1 MLRLHH
7 SQKQRLASVAS
18 GAGCFG
24 SPLTVQAC
32 LPLESTRRL
41 PMNCFQRGKQS
52 CASNTTSPSGYL
64 DFRRDLFKGPQR
76 VELQRADVISEID
89 QIIAKLPPAQRK
101 MVLARAGRELM
112 IAEER
117 RRLFP
122 IAGARGSAPAPH
134 ELFGK

>member
-1 MLRLHH
+1 MRAQLPSMVNAPIQFGCCAYTTVRNNDWPAWPQGPAALAVPLRY
-7 SQKQRLASVAS
+7 RRASRS
-18 GAGCFG
+18 
-24 SPLTVQAC
+24 
-32 LPLESTRRL
+32 STRRL

-64 DFRRDLFKGPQR
+64 DSSATCSKGR
-76 VELQRADVISEID
+76 SGWSLQRADVISEID

-117 RRLFP
+117 RRL
-122 IAGARGSAPAPH
+122 S
-134 ELFGK
+134 K